1 MNNINGTST
10 NRTWAQEFLPI
21 FQNGQKTKL
30 FIILTG
36 ILTCAQ
42 GLANQTKPTTE
53 PYVEPEFEWVVESV
67 DGISRTR
74 IHSGKFLSPQL
85 LQRVYEDNS
94 YRPLWQE
101 KLSNPVWI
109 TDTLQALA
117 ELRYDALPT
126 SRYQIKT
133 IESLRRKPNQQWLLD
148 MHLSD
153 AIITAIKDI
162 NGNLLPRELLGPLW
176 KLENEDVD
184 ILAFFEQIKRST
196 SVSTL
201 LESQRPSHSQYTKLR
216 AALRD
221 LLEHP
226 AQSTILSDGEK
237 ITPGDSGPQVY
248 HLAQRLE
255 AEGLID
261 SQKYSDNA
269 SYDKLLTDAVKKYQ
283 NNRGLLPDGIL
294 GDITRTALNTSSKD
308 RALKVALN
316 LQRWRA
322 APKKFPES
330 HILVN
335 TAAYKMELHD
345 NGKKAL
351 EMDVVVGKKDRQTPS
366 FTETMTSLVLN
377 PNWNIPRRITEEEI
391 LPQLREDPDYAKRRS
406 IRALIDN
413 KHIPWDDIE
422 YEEFWA
428 DEFPY
433 RLQQT
438 AGSRNALGRY
448 KFLFPNPYLVYLHDT
463 PYKKL
468 FSKHARAYSHGCVRL
483 AEPQKLANY
492 LLAKKGWSE
501 SKVNKVVKRG
511 KRRMIALDEPLQVY
525 LMYLTSW
532 VNDQGTLELYPDVYQ
547 QDKQAATVV
556 ASLLESNNS
565 GSAMSIARLG
575 KEK

>member
-1 MNNINGTST
+1 MNNIKGTSK
-10 NRTWAQEFLPI
+10 NRTWAQGLLPI
-21 FQNGQKTKL
+21 YQLNPKTKL
-30 FIILTG
+30 FIILTSL
-36 ILTCAQ
+36 LTCSQ
-42 GLANQTKPTTE
+42 GLANQSKPATE
-53 PYVEPEFEWVVESV
+53 LFVEPEFEWVVESV
-67 DGISRTR
+67 DGISRTH
-74 IHSGKFLSPQL
+74 IHSGSFISPRL
-85 LQRVYEDNS
+85 LQRAYEHNS
-94 YRPLWQE
+94 YRPLWE
-101 KLSNPVWI
+101 DKLNDSAWI
-109 TDTLQALA
+109 TDTLKALH

-133 IESLRRKPNQQWLLD
+133 IERLRHKPDQQWLLD

-153 AIITAIKDI
+153 AIITAIRDI
-162 NGNLLPRELLGPLW
+162 NGSLLPRELLGSKW
-176 KLENEDVD
+176 KLENEKFDVVG
-184 ILAFFEQIKRST
+184 LFEQVKRST
-196 SVSTL
+196 PVSTL
-201 LESQRPSHSQYTKLR
+201 LDSQRPSHAQYPKLR
-216 AALRD
+216 EALRD
-221 LLEHP
+221 LLQHP
-226 AQSTILSDGEK
+226 AQSTILADGEK
-237 ITPGDSGPQVY
+237 LIPGDSGIQVY
-248 HLAQRLE
+248 KLAQRLE
-255 AEGLID
+255 AEDLLD
-261 SQKYSDNA
+261 SQKYIDSA
-269 SYDKLLTDAVKKYQ
+269 IYDEQLTEAVKKFQ
-283 NNRGLLPDGIL
+283 KSRGLLPDGIL
-294 GDITRTALNTSSKD
+294 GSITRSALNTSSED

-322 APKKFPES
+322 APKNFPES

-345 NGKKAL
+345 NGQKAL

-547 QDKQAATVV
+547 QDKQVATVV
-556 ASLLESNNS
+556 ASLLESHNS